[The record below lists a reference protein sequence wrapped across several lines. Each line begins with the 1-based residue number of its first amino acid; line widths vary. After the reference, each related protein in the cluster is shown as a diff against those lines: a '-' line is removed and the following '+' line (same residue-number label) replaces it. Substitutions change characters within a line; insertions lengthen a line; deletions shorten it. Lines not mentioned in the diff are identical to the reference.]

1 MLGGAMAGWKRLS
14 PVVPRAVAAALVAT
28 CCLALP
34 AVAPAATTSSS
45 DIAPIVGSWKSSG
58 AVIDVTGSGSSFQGT
73 VVSGKA
79 GACDSGNPGT
89 VFWEDMSGAG
99 FNYSGKIPFVHSD
112 DCSSAG
118 DGPATF
124 TLSDINHGTWSA
136 ISPGDGMTYTGSM
149 TRVGTWPGAAGNS
162 KPDTSCKK
170 NGKPILC
177 PSQKH
182 AVHDALA
189 ESKAIAKLSSDINK
203 AFQAR
208 RKATTPAA
216 VIAAEDKIADLT
228 IKTAGIITGREKITL
243 PTVKPPDLTQ
253 QFKKLKLPTREQGEA
268 LAKKIPGKQQALVGV
283 LADGDQL
290 LQVNNKLLQ
299 KADSLYA
306 TDPSVASQ
314 LDAAAGYA
322 TTGVHYNQLSPADKT
337 KAASQVESWL
347 GEEHSVDNAL
357 RNVSESA
364 AKFAHTVPGLQL
376 RP

>member
-1 MLGGAMAGWKRLS
+1 MAVIFGTPWGARRTVAGALLAALCLA
-14 PVVPRAVAAALVAT
+14 VPAAAG
-28 CCLALP
+28 
-34 AVAPAATTSSS
+34 AATTSPGN
-45 DIAPIVGSWKSSG
+45 IAPIVGSWKSGG
-58 AVIDVTGSGSSFQGT
+58 AVIDVTGTGTSFQGT
-73 VVSGKA
+73 VISGKA

-99 FNYSGKIPFVHSD
+99 FNYSGKLPFVHSD

-136 ISPGDGMTYTGSM
+136 ISPGDGMTYSGSF
-149 TRVGTWPGAAGNS
+149 TRVGTWPGAAGKG

-170 NGKPILC
+170 HGKPILC
-177 PSQKH
+177 PNQKH

-189 ESKAIAKLSSDINK
+189 ESKAIAKLYSDINK

-228 IKTAGIITGREKITL
+228 IRTMSIITGREKITL
-243 PTVKPPDLTQ
+243 PTVKLPDLTQ

-268 LAKKIPGKQQALVGV
+268 LAKKIPGKQQDLVAV
-283 LADGDQL
+283 LADGDAL

-306 TDPSVASQ
+306 TDPGVSSQ
-314 LDAAAGYA
+314 LNAAALIPCGGQPYSSCDTA
-322 TTGVHYNQLSPADKT
+322 GKL

-347 GEEHSVDNAL
+347 GEEHSIDNAL
-357 RNVSESA
+357 RNVGESA
-364 AKFAHTVPGLQL
+364 AKFGHTVPGLKL
-376 RP
+376 